1 VTGMMPLPMPRR
13 NLLLGGRRR
22 LLLSG
27 CGCRLRFDMQQLA
40 RPLRVLLRRRLHGR
54 FRLYS

>member
-1 VTGMMPLPMPRR
+1 MMPLPMPRR